1 MPAHDWTLVNAGT
14 FHAFHTAWMGEFQ
27 RVLNGGLLPSDY
39 YALAEQVA
47 GDYGPDVLTLRSPSP
62 RPDVSPD
69 SDDGPVTVLEAP
81 PKVSVLQEANDATMY
96 SHRRR
101 VMSIR
106 HATDDQIVAMIE
118 IVSPGNKSSQSAVER
133 FVNKANAV
141 LDSGCHLL
149 ILDLFPPNRS
159 NPDGLH
165 AEIWRSY
172 DDEPYCVTSEKP
184 VIVAAYQAGRPR
196 AFLEPLA
203 IGSALPDMPLFLDD
217 DGYVNV
223 PLEAT
228 YSAAY
233 ASMPERWR
241 CVIEGRQG

>member
-1 MPAHDWTLVNAGT
+1 MDDANMPAHDWTLVNAGT

-47 GDYGPDVLTLRSPSP
+47 GDYGPDVLALS
-62 RPDVSPD
+62 
-69 SDDGPVTVLEAP
+69 
-81 PKVSVLQEANDATMY
+81 
-96 SHRRR
+96 RR

-106 HATDDQIVAMIE
+106 HAADDQIVAVIE

-159 NPDGLH
+159 NPHGLH

-172 DDEPYCVTSEKP
+172 DDEPYCATSEKP
-184 VIVAAYQAGRPR
+184 VILAAYQAGRPR

-203 IGSALPDMPLFLDD
+203 LGSVLPDMPLFLDD

-241 CVIEGRQG
+241 CVIEGRAD